1 MTEGTELLIAR
12 VAGMDDEVM
21 SRPSVLPGWTR
32 KHVVAHVAANA
43 DAIGHLV
50 HWAVSG
56 IETPMYRSMEERA
69 DGIAQGALLSASALE
84 SWLTRSAE
92 SLENAMARM
101 TNEQW
106 STPVVTAQGRTVPAT
121 ETPWMR
127 AREVCVHLVDLGVGA
142 TFDDVPAG
150 FDDALCDD
158 IRNRRGMAV
167 LPSEV
172 AGAPLSE
179 VTAWLAGRPH
189 SVTGAPVLT
198 PWL

>member
-12 VAGMDDEVM
+12 VAGMDDEAM

-158 IRNRRGMAV
+158 IRNRRGRCRV
-167 LPSEV
+167 SRGNRGPGVGE
-172 AGAPLSE
+172 
-179 VTAWLAGRPH
+179 
-189 SVTGAPVLT
+189 
-198 PWL
+198 